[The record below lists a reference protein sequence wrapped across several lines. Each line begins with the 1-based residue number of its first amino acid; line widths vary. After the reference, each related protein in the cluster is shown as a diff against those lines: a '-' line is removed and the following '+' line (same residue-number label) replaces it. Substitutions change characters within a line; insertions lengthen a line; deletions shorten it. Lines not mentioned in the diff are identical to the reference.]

1 MAQPKKSR
9 RGLGRGLG
17 ALIQNT
23 SEEDTV
29 PEPSQ
34 DVSAESDA
42 SDETVITD
50 EAPKIDLKA
59 PPETVG
65 SRYLDEAKPLKD
77 RRRPSDL
84 FFGGDVSNPKEP
96 LGPKE
101 SSTAKDVAR
110 PKASRASMPN
120 PILDR
125 PRVAASNEEPE
136 PAEESLLNEI
146 QVDDITPNPR
156 QPREEFDEEAMIE
169 LVASISEVGVLQP
182 VIVRPADTAG
192 QYELIMGE
200 RRWRATKRAGL
211 DTIPAIVRDTADE
224 DLLRE
229 ALLENIHRSELNAL
243 EEAAAYQQLM
253 TDFGW
258 SQEILSKRVGRS
270 RPHISNTLRLMNL
283 PPSVQ
288 RQVASNVLSAGHARA
303 ILGLNDENLMT
314 QLAQRVIN
322 EGLSVRATE
331 ELASLMIRNQQDAG
345 QLAPRPRRNTQ
356 QFDELAS
363 SLTDLLDTSVKI
375 TLGAKKGRIAIDF
388 ASVDDLNRIMGLING
403 EDSD

>member
-50 EAPKIDLKA
+50 EAPKVDLKA

-182 VIVRPADTAG
+182 VIVRPVDTAG

>member
-50 EAPKIDLKA
+50 EAPKVDLKA

-125 PRVAASNEEPE
+125 PRVAASNEESE

>member
-1 MAQPKKSR
+1 
-9 RGLGRGLG
+9 
-17 ALIQNT
+17 
-23 SEEDTV
+23 D
-29 PEPSQ
+29 
-34 DVSAESDA
+34 
-42 SDETVITD
+42 
-50 EAPKIDLKA
+50 
-59 PPETVG
+59 
-65 SRYLDEAKPLKD
+65 
-77 RRRPSDL
+77 
-84 FFGGDVSNPKEP
+84 P

-229 ALLENIHRSELNAL
+229 ALLENIHRSELNA
-243 EEAAAYQQLM
+243 
-253 TDFGW
+253 
-258 SQEILSKRVGRS
+258 
-270 RPHISNTLRLMNL
+270 
-283 PPSVQ
+283 
-288 RQVASNVLSAGHARA
+288 
-303 ILGLNDENLMT
+303 
-314 QLAQRVIN
+314 
-322 EGLSVRATE
+322 
-331 ELASLMIRNQQDAG
+331 
-345 QLAPRPRRNTQ
+345 
-356 QFDELAS
+356 
-363 SLTDLLDTSVKI
+363 
-375 TLGAKKGRIAIDF
+375 
-388 ASVDDLNRIMGLING
+388 
-403 EDSD
+403 